1 MGLIVYSICM
11 EFKGSHIR
19 VILGIGN
26 PGEEYEMTYH
36 NAGKLFVQF
45 LLQGTS
51 KGSFSERTRA
61 RVSLYA
67 FPHGFSLA
75 KHHFSSKSGAWLALS
90 RVYMN
95 QSGGAARE
103 ALQIVQARPEELLLV
118 HDDTDIPLGS
128 YKFAFGR
135 GSAGHHGVQSV
146 ASSLRTKNFWRLR
159 IGVRA
164 NSSSRA
170 RVSPKAKDIVL
181 RRMPKAKQRILED
194 TFETIA
200 RLHGLSLS

>member
-1 MGLIVYSICM
+1 M
-11 EFKGSHIR
+11 EFKGSRIR

-36 NAGKLFVQF
+36 NAGLLFSRF
-45 LLQGTS
+45 LLQ
-51 KGSFSERTRA
+51 SFSKKDWREREGA
-61 RVSLYA
+61 RVTLYI
-67 FPHGFSLA
+67 FPDGFSLA
-75 KHHFSSKSGAWLALS
+75 VP

-103 ALQIVQARPEELLLV
+103 ALRMAKVRPEELLLV

-146 ASSLRTKNFWRLR
+146 VSSLGTKDFWRLR
-159 IGVRA
+159 IGVREKT
-164 NSSSRA
+164 SSPA
-170 RVSPKAKDIVL
+170 RIPPKAKDIVL
-181 RRMPKAKQRILED
+181 RRMPKAKQRVLQD
-194 TFETIA
+194 AFKTIA
-200 RLHGLSLS
+200 RLHDFPSL

>member
-1 MGLIVYSICM
+1 MELIVYSMYM
-11 EFKGSHIR
+11 EFKGSRVR

-45 LLQGTS
+45 LLRGAP
-51 KGSFSERTRA
+51 KGSCTEREGR
-61 RVSLYA
+61 RVVLYA
-67 FPHGFSLA
+67 FPNRFSLA
-75 KHHFSSKSGAWLALS
+75 MP

-95 QSGGAARE
+95 QSGGAAGE
-103 ALQIVQARPEELLLV
+103 ALRFAKVRPEELLLV

-146 ASSLRTKNFWRLR
+146 SSLLHTKDFWRLR
-159 IGVRA
+159 IGVRDGA
-164 NSSSRA
+164 PSPA
-170 RVSPKAKDIVL
+170 RVSPKSAGWRTRAKDIVL
-181 RRMPKAKQRILED
+181 RRMPKAKQRILENA
-194 TFETIA
+194 FETIA